1 MMLAFGATREGSV
14 VRVSAPQQDSEGIQ
28 NPGVVVLAINADNDG
43 RSKIREY
50 VKEGLSRKCFCGGRC
65 RFSAVSYQEDLTTVY
80 FVDRK
85 GVLVS
90 RSPGYQEFADLE
102 KYLKS
107 TLLR

>member
-1 MMLAFGATREGSV
+1 M
-14 VRVSAPQQDSEGIQ
+14 
-28 NPGVVVLAINADNDG
+28 VLAINADNDG

-50 VKEGLSRKCFCGGRC
+50 VKEEGLQQKMLLRGDGVGFQQYHIKRMP
-65 RFSAVSYQEDLTTVY
+65 TVY

-90 RSPGYQEFADLE
+90 RSPGYQDFADLE

-107 TLLR
+107 TLRR